1 MQAPMAT
8 DPVEK
13 MGRLLP
19 RLLILVFLCARFMSL
34 LAMPLEGLRGYGDF
48 LHYFNV
54 ASLPGWPFLDYWVE
68 YPPLFPFLTALLFRI
83 SGGQE
88 HVFDYLLFFALSLAD
103 AGNLFLFARLAFR
116 VHVRQGALLRT
127 GAYLVILLT
136 LAYSW
141 WYFDP
146 LVVFCM
152 LLAASLLFEQKTLRA
167 GAVVG
172 LGILTKF
179 FPGFTLIAAWRRYPI
194 NQLIRLAAVSLLPV
208 IFVWGLLYSVSPG
221 FTAASLSSQGSK
233 GSWETVW
240 ALLDGNIRTGSFGSI
255 IERLDPQAAGQL
267 IGQPALISPWVTL
280 VVFAGLGLW
289 GLLKARPTRDIH
301 SLALLGFAWC
311 LFLLWSP
318 GWSPQWVLYLLPL
331 VLLVMDERHALLFAL
346 MLILVNLLEWP
357 VMLSRGYFWA
367 LGGTVLLRTLLLLLM
382 TWEFYQRTKD
392 PA

>member
-1 MQAPMAT
+1 MQAQTAT
-8 DPVEK
+8 ETVEK
-13 MGRLLP
+13 TGKLFL
-19 RLLILVFLCARFMSL
+19 RLLILAFLCARFGSL

-48 LHYFNV
+48 PHYFNV
-54 ASLPGWPFLDYWVE
+54 ASLSGWPFLDYWME
-68 YPPLFPFLTALLFRI
+68 YPPLFPFLTALLFRLA
-83 SGGQE
+83 GGQE
-88 HVFDYLLFFALSLAD
+88 HVFDYLLFFVLSLAD
-103 AGNLFLFARLAFR
+103 AGNLYLFARLAFR
-116 VHVRQGALLRT
+116 LHERQWALLRT

-141 WYFDP
+141 WYFDS

-152 LLAASLLFEQKTLRA
+152 LLAASLLFEKKSQHT

-179 FPGFTLIAAWRRYPI
+179 FPGFTLIAAWRRFPVK
-194 NQLIRLAAVSLLPV
+194 QLVRLAAFSLLPV
-208 IFVWGLLYSVSPG
+208 IVVWGLLFIVSPD
-221 FTAASLSSQGSK
+221 FTAASLTSQGSK

-267 IGQPALISPWVTL
+267 VGQPALISPWITL
-280 VVFAGLGLW
+280 VAFAGLGLW

-301 SLALLGFAWC
+301 SLALLGFGWC

-331 VLLVMDERHALLFAL
+331 VLLVMDERQALLFAL
-346 MLILVNLLEWP
+346 MFILVNLLEWP
-357 VMLSRGYFWA
+357 VLLSRGYFWA
-367 LGGTVLLRTLLLLLM
+367 LGGTVLLRMILLLLM
-382 TWEFYQRTKD
+382 AWEFYRRTKD